1 MQSNR
6 AKNLLL
12 FVAVSFAIL
21 AIMSLVQ
28 FVSYLRQ
35 SSHDSAT
42 LGMGIFSVAFPTI
55 FAAVAAVL
63 WNKVM
68 RGAENSQIAERIISR
83 SNRADLWL
91 PAVVKGCS
99 IIAIISWVYL
109 CLGLAKSSHDSE
121 DIWLDAAVSVF
132 WTVVA
137 IGFYI
142 YWKRKK
148 HKQE

>member
-1 MQSNR
+1 MNR
-6 AKNLLL
+6 ANKFLFWAVGFIFLALLGW
-12 FVAVSFAIL
+12 VY
-21 AIMSLVQ
+21 
-28 FVSYLRQ
+28 FVSYLKQ
-35 SSHDSAT
+35 SSYDNLT
-42 LGMGIFSVAFPTI
+42 LGISIFGGVFPTVL
-55 FAAVAAVL
+55 AVAYLIL
-63 WNKVM
+63 WNKV
-68 RGAENSQIAERIISR
+68 RHGAENSRLAERIISR